1 MPADICSSEK
11 TLLEDVKFCQGKKS
25 LPGTKKRVYLADVR
39 DIVGYPTAP
48 NRAAEGF
55 SLKDVPVFTGAF
67 TMAQGKFFATV
78 DIVPNK
84 GKITVKAQGEYGSKT
99 FKNTYTGKAPGTE
112 EEVTALIAELLNAEV
127 IAVVPTRTGKF
138 RIIGSKDFPALVI
151 PEQDTGEGVT
161 DANETSLE
169 INADDELPAPFFT
182 GTLPI
187 SEGSLNCAT
196 GTVTAG

>member
-1 MPADICSSEK
+1 MSADICSSEK
-11 TLLEDVKFCQGKKS
+11 TLLEDFKFCQGKKS

-84 GKITVKAQGEYGSKT
+84 GKITVETQGSYGSKT
-99 FKNTYTGKAPGTE
+99 FKNTYSGKAPGTE
-112 EEVTALIAELLNAEV
+112 EELTGLIAELINADV

-138 RIIGSKDFPALVI
+138 RIIGSEDFPAAVN
-151 PEQDTGEGVT
+151 PGQDTGEGVA

-169 INADDELPAPFFT
+169 ITSDDELPAPFFT
-182 GTLPI
+182 GTLPT